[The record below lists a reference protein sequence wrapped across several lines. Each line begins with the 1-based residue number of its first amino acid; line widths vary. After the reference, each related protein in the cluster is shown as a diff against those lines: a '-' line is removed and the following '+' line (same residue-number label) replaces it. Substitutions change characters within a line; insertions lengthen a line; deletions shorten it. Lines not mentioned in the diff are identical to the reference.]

1 VQRGRGTLETAS
13 TKRQGPLVSVV
24 IPTYNR
30 ASLVT
35 KAVSSALA
43 QTYPSVEVVVV
54 DDGSTDDTRD
64 RLGREFGDDA
74 RVRTLHQRNGGP
86 ARARNAGFAE
96 ARGAYVALLD
106 SDDRWHPWKLAAQ
119 VACMERHPE
128 LGMTWTDME
137 MIDPQGRV
145 ADPAHLRTMYSA
157 YGLFSIEQIFPRS
170 VPLREVVPQLAAVV
184 GAARLRMGEI
194 FSRMILGSLVHTSTV
209 LLRRERLARVG
220 GFDESLRR
228 TGEDYD
234 FHLRTCREGPVGLLD
249 LAAIRYQQ
257 GMPDRLTADHLR
269 VQLLENALRTVE
281 RAIARDR
288 AAIDLPERS
297 LRRRLARLHAS
308 IGFAHLQRG
317 EPEAARRHYFES
329 LRRWPWQPGLAK
341 PLLFALLP
349 GGTGV
354 ALRRRLQALRRRAA
368 HRPNPS

>member
-1 VQRGRGTLETAS
+1 MN
-13 TKRQGPLVSVV
+13 GPLVSVV

-35 KAVSSALA
+35 NAAASALA
-43 QTYPSVEVVVV
+43 QSYAPIEVVIV
-54 DDGSTDDTRD
+54 DDGSTDDTRG
-64 RLGREFGDDA
+64 RLAHDFAGDA
-74 RVRTLHQRNGGP
+74 RVRCLHQPNGGP
-86 ARARNAGFAE
+86 ASARNTGFAE

-106 SDDRWHPWKLAAQ
+106 SDDSWHPWKLAAQ
-119 VACMERHPE
+119 VGCMERHPE

-137 MIDPQGRV
+137 MIDPSGRV
-145 ADPAHLRTMYSA
+145 ADPAHLRTMYSG
-157 YGLFSIEQIFPRS
+157 YRLFSTEQIFPRS
-170 VPLREVVPQLAAVV
+170 VPLRDVIPEMAAVV
-184 GAARLRMGEI
+184 GEARLRMGEI
-194 FSRMILGSLVHTSTV
+194 FSQMVLGSLVHTSTV

-249 LAAIRYQQ
+249 VAAIRYQQ
-257 GMPDRLTADHLR
+257 GMPDRLTADHLK
-269 VQLLENALRTVE
+269 VHMMENALRTVE

-288 AAIDLPERS
+288 SAIDLPEET

-308 IGFAHLQRG
+308 IGLERLQRG
-317 EPEAARRHYFES
+317 EPELARRHYFES
-329 LRRWPWQPGLAK
+329 LRQQPWQPGLAK

-354 ALRRRLQALRRRAA
+354 ALRRRLQALKHRAA
-368 HRPNPS
+368 QRPNAS

>member
-1 VQRGRGTLETAS
+1 MDP
-13 TKRQGPLVSVV
+13 QGPLVSVV

-30 ASLVT
+30 ASQVT
-35 KAVSSALA
+35 EAVASALA
-43 QTYPSVEVVVV
+43 QTYLSVEVVVV
-54 DDGSTDDTRD
+54 DDGSTDATRA
-64 RLGREFGDDA
+64 RLRRQFGGDG
-74 RVRTLHQRNGGP
+74 RVRILHQRNRGP
-86 ARARNAGFAE
+86 AGARNAGFAE

-137 MIDPQGRV
+137 MVDPAGRV

-157 YGLFSIEQIFPRS
+157 YRLSPIEQILPRS
-170 VPLREVVPQLAAVV
+170 VLLRQIVPQLAPMV
-184 GAARLRMGEI
+184 GGAQLRMGEI

-209 LLRRERLARVG
+209 LLRRERLLRVG

-249 LAAIRYQQ
+249 VAAIRYQQ

-269 VQLLENALRTVE
+269 VHLLENALRTVE

-288 AAIDLPERS
+288 GAIDLPEGA
-297 LRRRLARLHAS
+297 LRRRLARLHGS
-308 IGFAHLQRG
+308 IALERLRRG
-317 EPEAARRHYFES
+317 EPELARRHYFQS

-354 ALRRRLQALRRRAA
+354 ALRRRLQALKHRAA
-368 HRPNPS
+368 HRPNAS